1 VSTVFRTLLA
11 PSASADA
18 QEPPEAPVGARI
30 TLERVLDEVSFGKWP
45 DRPWVVLNMISTA
58 DGRATIAGRSGPL
71 GNRADRELFHG
82 LRTLVDAVMVGAQT
96 VRTEHYDRPVSDA
109 GERMRRL
116 TRGLAEEPVACVVS
130 SSLVLD
136 PMIPLIADPLARVVV
151 LTPAPE
157 ATVLEA
163 AAQISYVRAARDGRL
178 DLPRSMRTLRER
190 FGVRALLCEGGPHLA
205 GQLLAAGLLDELF
218 LTLAP
223 KLTAG
228 EVESDPGGS
237 GPALSIVSGP
247 ALDPPVALRL
257 RSALESGSYLFLRYE
272 VVR

>member
-11 PSASADA
+11 PPPPAGHQAAPEGA
-18 QEPPEAPVGARI
+18 QTPLP
-30 TLERVLDEVSFGKWP
+30 RVLDEISFGAWR
-45 DRPWVVLNMISTA
+45 DRPWVLLNMISTA
-58 DGRATIAGRSGPL
+58 DGRATIEGRSGPL

-96 VRTEHYDRPVSDA
+96 VRTERYDRPVSDA

-116 TRGLAEEPVACVVS
+116 VRGLAEEPLACIVS

-157 ATVLEA
+157 ATVLDA
-163 AAQISYVRAARDGRL
+163 AAKITYLRAARNGRL
-178 DLPRSMRTLRER
+178 DLPQCMRTLRAR
-190 FGVRALLCEGGPHLA
+190 FGVRVLLCEGGPHLA

-223 KLTAG
+223 KLAAG

-257 RSALESGSYLFLRYE
+257 RSALESEGYLFLRYE